1 MFRRDSVVVGTSG
14 EAGLGRAVGEAGLGR
29 AVGEAGL
36 GRAVGGRPGSRLDA
50 S

>member
-14 EAGLGRAVGEAGLGR
+14 EAGLGRAVGEG
-29 AVGEAGL
+29 GL
-36 GRAVGGRPGSRLDA
+36 GRAVGGRPGSWLDA